1 LWQRRG
7 QVRAQLFA
15 EPLLSTRGRMR
26 RRRRSRVLTSVRT
39 AARNFDLLLA
49 IATPSTSV
57 PSFSRG
63 WNDSDSVWRQQGRPV
78 LALGHGAARCQVN
91 GVTMRPT

>member
-1 LWQRRG
+1 
-7 QVRAQLFA
+7 
-15 EPLLSTRGRMR
+15 MR
-26 RRRRSRVLTSVRT
+26 RRVRPRILMSVRT

-78 LALGHGAARCQVN
+78 LALGQAAARCQVN
-91 GVTMRPT
+91 DVTTAPT

>member
-1 LWQRRG
+1 
-7 QVRAQLFA
+7 
-15 EPLLSTRGRMR
+15 MR
-26 RRRRSRVLTSVRT
+26 RRGRSRVLTSIRT

-63 WNDSDSVWRQQGRPV
+63 WNDSDSVWRQQGGP
-78 LALGHGAARCQVN
+78 LF
-91 GVTMRPT
+91 